1 MRESERYNEYEL
13 VYMILQGDEHSLQ
26 LLLHQYQ
33 PKINAIIKQ
42 NCTYQVMIRHH
53 EGDLHQ
59 VAAAALM
66 RAVLEYREKKGIS
79 FSTFSGKVIR
89 NAVIDYQRSLYRKDF
104 SLTHE
109 VLHLDAAIHAE
120 GTIVLLDLIES
131 QRVEENGAFSIYRV
145 TMEMQEEEL
154 RKSISELEYQIFCLR
169 REGYSYREIAQRV
182 NVTEKKVENTLMK
195 LRRMLRG
202 M

>member
-66 RAVLEYREKKGIS
+66 RAVLEYRE
-79 FSTFSGKVIR
+79 
-89 NAVIDYQRSLYRKDF
+89 D
-104 SLTHE
+104 
-109 VLHLDAAIHAE
+109 IHAE

>member
-66 RAVLEYREKKGIS
+66 RAVLEYREEKGIS

-131 QRVEENGAFSIYRV
+131 QQSRKTARFRFIASRWRCR
-145 TMEMQEEEL
+145 
-154 RKSISELEYQIFCLR
+154 RKSCARASASWNIR
-169 REGYSYREIAQRV
+169 YSVSGVRDTAIARSHSA
-182 NVTEKKVENTLMK
+182 
-195 LRRMLRG
+195 
-202 M
+202 

>member
-1 MRESERYNEYEL
+1 MR
-13 VYMILQGDEHSLQ
+13 IG
-26 LLLHQYQ
+26 
-33 PKINAIIKQ
+33 
-42 NCTYQVMIRHH
+42 
-53 EGDLHQ
+53 
-59 VAAAALM
+59 VAPI
-66 RAVLEYREKKGIS
+66 RAV
-79 FSTFSGKVIR
+79 
-89 NAVIDYQRSLYRKDF
+89 
-104 SLTHE
+104 
-109 VLHLDAAIHAE
+109 
-120 GTIVLLDLIES
+120 IVCRPRQFVADKLLDLIES

>member
-42 NCTYQVMIRHH
+42 NCTYQVMIR
-53 EGDLHQ
+53 
-59 VAAAALM
+59 
-66 RAVLEYREKKGIS
+66 
-79 FSTFSGKVIR
+79 
-89 NAVIDYQRSLYRKDF
+89 
-104 SLTHE
+104 HE

>member
-66 RAVLEYREKKGIS
+66 RAVLEYREEKGIS
-79 FSTFSGKVIR
+79 FSTFSGRCTLQTVGRFRIFR
-89 NAVIDYQRSLYRKDF
+89 FEPARESRAVDC
-104 SLTHE
+104 H
-109 VLHLDAAIHAE
+109 HLP
-120 GTIVLLDLIES
+120 G
-131 QRVEENGAFSIYRV
+131 QG
-145 TMEMQEEEL
+145 
-154 RKSISELEYQIFCLR
+154 
-169 REGYSYREIAQRV
+169 G
-182 NVTEKKVENTLMK
+182 
-195 LRRMLRG
+195 
-202 M
+202 

>member
-66 RAVLEYREKKGIS
+66 RAVLEYREEKGIS

-89 NAVIDYQRSLYRKDF
+89 NASRRKRRVFDLSRHDGDAGGRAAQEHQRAGISDIL
-104 SLTHE
+104 
-109 VLHLDAAIHAE
+109 
-120 GTIVLLDLIES
+120 S
-131 QRVEENGAFSIYRV
+131 QA
-145 TMEMQEEEL
+145 
-154 RKSISELEYQIFCLR
+154 
-169 REGYSYREIAQRV
+169 
-182 NVTEKKVENTLMK
+182 
-195 LRRMLRG
+195 
-202 M
+202 

>member
-1 MRESERYNEYEL
+1 
-13 VYMILQGDEHSLQ
+13 
-26 LLLHQYQ
+26 
-33 PKINAIIKQ
+33 
-42 NCTYQVMIRHH
+42 MIRHH

-66 RAVLEYREKKGIS
+66 RAVLEYWEEKGIS